1 MGGNRAFPF
10 VPSWL
15 LAVVLLAV
23 TIFLYLVRAI
33 LPPFV
38 IGAFIAFALSPVV
51 GSIQERWGLHRA
63 LAILAVY
70 LVLLGPLV
78 ILVMLLGPRF
88 LDESRLLV
96 LEGPT
101 ILTRLIEDVFGP
113 GPYDVLGS
121 TLDARQIVFGILGS
135 IRQSFGTTA
144 AAVRLVADVTDLLL
158 NVFLTL
164 IVSIYLLGD
173 EMRVGNVLLSL
184 FPADRRG
191 QILEVSEDIHDTL
204 ARYLRRQGVL
214 IALVA
219 AASFLGLEIIFRLR
233 YALPLAVF
241 TGVVEVVPFL
251 GPVVAATIAA
261 LIALSQGGVGLLVGV
276 IVFYFVLRQVE
287 DQVVMPVVLGSAV
300 ELHPLVV
307 IFAVLAGGALFGV
320 LGTLAAVP
328 AAASI
333 KVLIDSVPK
342 LFPSVPP
349 VEPAAS
355 PVAEPTSRL

>member
-1 MGGNRAFPF
+1 MPLWVLGAA
-10 VPSWL
+10 L
-15 LAVVLLAV
+15 VVVA
-23 TIFLYLVRAI
+23 IFLFLVRSI

-38 IGAFIAFALSPVV
+38 VGAFIAFALSPVV
-51 GSIQERWGLHRA
+51 GTIQDRWNLPRA
-63 LAILAVY
+63 LAIVAIY
-70 LVLLGPLV
+70 LLLLGPLA
-78 ILVMLLGPRF
+78 ILGVLLGPRF

-96 LEGPT
+96 LEGPN
-101 ILTRLIEDVFGP
+101 ILTRLIEDISGP

-135 IRQSFGTTA
+135 IRQSFGTTSA
-144 AAVRLVADVTDLLL
+144 AIRLVADIADLLL
-158 NVFLTL
+158 NVLLTL

-173 EMRVGNVLLSL
+173 EMRVGSVLLSI

-191 QILEVSEDIHDTL
+191 QIVEVAEDVHRTL
-204 ARYLRRQGVL
+204 ARYLRRQMVL

-219 AASFLGLEIIFRLR
+219 TATFIGLEIIFRLR

-241 TGVVEVVPFL
+241 TGIVEIVPFV
-251 GPVVAATIAA
+251 GPVIAATIAA
-261 LIALSQGGVGLLVGV
+261 LVALSQGGVGLFLGV
-276 IVFYFVLRQVE
+276 IVFYFLLRQIE

-328 AAASI
+328 VAASI
-333 KVLIDSVPK
+333 KVIIDSVPM
-342 LFPSVPP
+342 LLRAAPRESTT
-349 VEPAAS
+349 PAAEI
-355 PVAEPTSRL
+355 APTRTL